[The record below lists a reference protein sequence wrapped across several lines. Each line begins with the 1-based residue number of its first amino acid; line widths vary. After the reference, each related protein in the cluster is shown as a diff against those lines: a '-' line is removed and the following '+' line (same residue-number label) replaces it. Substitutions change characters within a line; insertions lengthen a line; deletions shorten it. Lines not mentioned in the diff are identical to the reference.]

1 MNITSEDL
9 AVIRSFYISAQGRA
23 AIAGRGDITMSREMH
38 ALICRLTKE
47 ETNIPS
53 DPHYA
58 TQNGG
63 CTG

>member
-1 MNITSEDL
+1 MNIT
-9 AVIRSFYISAQGRA
+9 
-23 AIAGRGDITMSREMH
+23 AGRGDITMSREMH
-38 ALICRLTKE
+38 ALICRLTRE
-47 ETNIPS
+47 ETNVPS

>member
-9 AVIRSFYISAQGRA
+9 AVIRGFYISAVARA
-23 AIAGRGDITMSREMH
+23 NISGHGEITNLHEMH

-47 ETNIPS
+47 ETNVPS